1 MSGRL
6 EIDLGALAH
15 NYCVLNR
22 GKPETLAAV
31 VKADAYGLGAVQVAK
46 ALWQQG
52 CREYFVAQA
61 SEGVALRADLPNAA
75 IYVLEGV
82 TERS

>member
-15 NYCVLNR
+15 NYRVLNR

-31 VKADAYGLGAVQVAK
+31 VKADAYGLGAVPLILYQ
-46 ALWQQG
+46 
-52 CREYFVAQA
+52 
-61 SEGVALRADLPNAA
+61 RAV
-75 IYVLEGV
+75 IYV
-82 TERS
+82 

>member
-15 NYCVLNR
+15 NYWVLNR

-61 SEGVALRADLPNAA
+61 
-75 IYVLEGV
+75 
-82 TERS
+82 